1 MQILRNKKELDYL
14 LAQKKEK
21 DHQIGLIP
29 TMGGI
34 HEGHLSLVKKSIQN
48 KLFSLVTIYINPT
61 QFNAKND
68 YLNYPREE
76 AKDIE
81 KLYNIKCDALYF
93 PEQVEMYP
101 NGLKSKKTI
110 NKYRNI
116 LCDKFRPGHF
126 DGVTT
131 VVESL
136 LGVTNPDYAFFG
148 EKDAQQFRIVK
159 KLITDLN
166 FPIKIIS
173 SSIVR
178 EENGLAMSS
187 RNEYLTNTERG
198 IAAIIQQAL
207 QAGKNLIISGERNP
221 QIIRNTIINTISAE
235 KILRIDYVSIADS
248 KTLMEIS
255 NKIEEDVIISIAVYL
270 GEIRLIDNFS
280 YSVSSRK

>member
-101 NGLKSKKTI
+101 NGLKSINTVKKF
-110 NKYRNI
+110 RNI
-116 LCDKFRPGHF
+116 LCDNYRPGHF

-136 LGVTNPDYAFFG
+136 LKVVNPNHVFFG
-148 EKDAQQFRIVK
+148 EKDFQQLKIIQTLIEHLELNIRIHACPSIRLKNGMSLSSRYNNFSEIDKTIFNVCAYQIDQLIKNLKNNFNKVNLEDFKFTLSQNGVK
-159 KLITDLN
+159 KIDYLEIRN
-166 FPIKIIS
+166 
-173 SSIVR
+173 
-178 EENGLAMSS
+178 EENLLLSNTLNKS
-187 RNEYLTNTERG
+187 RLF
-198 IAAIIQQAL
+198 IAIYIGQV
-207 QAGKNLIISGERNP
+207 R
-221 QIIRNTIINTISAE
+221 
-235 KILRIDYVSIADS
+235 V
-248 KTLMEIS
+248 
-255 NKIEEDVIISIAVYL
+255 
-270 GEIRLIDNFS
+270 IDNFIL
-280 YSVSSRK
+280 Y